1 MSSIP
6 AEHSQMDSAPDSTA
20 TAFLEDDYPVIDPWG
35 ISPNKR
41 GFLSCGEDEDSDS
54 EVEIIEE
61 NLAEQK
67 DDKDEHSLEESEI
80 EGNNKSKIGE
90 PTLTSFYFH
99 ISETG
104 NESPPKLKICLP
116 ARPKPQGSRVMGE
129 GTIPTKYGKRK
140 YNNETSGDSDSSEAL
155 ESPPKPKLHVHRMKS
170 KKADGNQN
178 SRRPSKVTEEP
189 PRKRG
194 RPRKVIIARDDD
206 LPVVVPKKRGRPA
219 KTVEDPK
226 RVISPSQCT
235 LKSHSRL
242 C

>member
-1 MSSIP
+1 MLSSALLPDTIP
-6 AEHSQMDSAPDSTA
+6 EYLPHPM
-20 TAFLEDDYPVIDPWG
+20 
-35 ISPNKR
+35 
-41 GFLSCGEDEDSDS
+41 
-54 EVEIIEE
+54 
-61 NLAEQK
+61 
-67 DDKDEHSLEESEI
+67 EESEI

-104 NESPPKLKICLP
+104 DESPPKLKICLP

-129 GTIPTKYGKRK
+129 GTIPTKYGKWK
-140 YNNETSGDSDSSEAL
+140 YNETSGDSDSSGAL
-155 ESPPKPKLHVHRMKS
+155 KSPPKPKLHVHRMKS

-194 RPRKVIIARDDD
+194 RPRKVIIASDDD

-219 KTVEDPK
+219 KTVEDPRTRNFTVPVYVEVAQPAVLK
-226 RVISPSQCT
+226 RGKICNMVLGTISP
-235 LKSHSRL
+235 
-242 C
+242 